1 MMETGNGEAARTA
14 GLLKEKL
21 LQWAPEHGKY
31 PMDIKGLVIK
41 RQHEA
46 NRIEIC
52 FSKPSVSVIIQGSK
66 RTMLGSEEYC
76 YGENQCLVTGV
87 DMPSSFYV
95 TDASPERPFLALCLI
110 WTST

>member
-21 LQWAPEHGKY
+21 LQWHPNMGN
-31 PMDIKGLVIK
+31 IRWTSRLVIK

-46 NRIEIC
+46 NRIETC

-95 TDASPERPFLALCLI
+95 TDASPERPFLARVP
-110 WTST
+110 

>member
-46 NRIEIC
+46 NRIETC

-76 YGENQCLVTGV
+76 YGENQCLVTGLA
-87 DMPSSFYV
+87 SV
-95 TDASPERPFLALCLI
+95 T
-110 WTST
+110 

>member
-46 NRIEIC
+46 NRIETC
-52 FSKPSVSVIIQGSK
+52 FS
-66 RTMLGSEEYC
+66 
-76 YGENQCLVTGV
+76 
-87 DMPSSFYV
+87 
-95 TDASPERPFLALCLI
+95 
-110 WTST
+110 